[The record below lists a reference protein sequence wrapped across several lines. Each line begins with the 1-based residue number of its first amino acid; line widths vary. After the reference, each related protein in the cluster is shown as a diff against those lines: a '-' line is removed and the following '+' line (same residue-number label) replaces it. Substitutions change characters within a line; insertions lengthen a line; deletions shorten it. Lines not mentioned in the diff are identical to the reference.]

1 MNVNQ
6 KVLALMVALAAGVAG
21 AAGTT
26 AGTVINNQAT
36 ATYTDPT
43 TNVAVVTPAVSNIV
57 ATTVTPVPSF
67 TVLSTVGSL
76 NDTGGQDKP
85 IAGYDKT
92 GANSVLPG
100 SQQVFAYTV
109 KNTGNTPVTVDLS
122 TQLRT
127 DNAVTNVLYYLDVNG
142 NGLLDGGDTQLTD
155 TNGNGVT
162 KVDTGSIAPDA
173 SVKILQ
179 VYTVPST
186 AIGGTYYGADPVGN
200 AFYDP
205 AYAPGNATP
214 TTTSTTAVPGSDADN
229 FNRVL
234 VYTPSVTSGS
244 IDDNGPGGTTPTTP
258 PATGTTDGV
267 TPPSSKPTPGGP
279 NPAYADPSNP
289 ATVIAVVGNVQYAY
303 PPADAEKVTDD
314 KVTFINSLTNGGT
327 ATDSFFLYPPTG
339 LPAGTVVSYLDSAG
353 NALPV
358 VNNPADGKSYPQLIN
373 VAPGTTVNF
382 RVVVTYPDTD
392 GATPPAGTITINV
405 PIDSAS
411 DSDAAPNTTATDVI
425 YAPVLQFGDSTTA
438 FGTSPTPA
446 PNQVVAPRTVNPVT
460 QVVTDSPT
468 GLSSTD
474 NTDRTAI
481 FPMDLANVGGYAE
494 TYKLVGSVTVPVTGG
509 GAPVVVAVK
518 YYTGSGGNPTTL
530 LAVDGFGNYISPSV
544 APGTEQLVYAVIDI
558 PANAAATF
566 TNGTTAPL
574 LVSQQAT
581 GSTSGI
587 VRNDNNDNISV
598 AATGGANPTKSV
610 DKTTAKPGEDLTYTI
625 IGKNGFNTP
634 LLNYV
639 IKEADGTGTGTGAS
653 TSPKANIFANSV
665 FKTVG
670 VTVSGATGTVLY
682 RFNGGAWQTSATP
695 TIALNTVTSVEVGL
709 DTNADNAV
717 TGADS
722 LPVGAQL
729 SETLVMTLK

>member
-1 MNVNQ
+1 VNLNQ

-21 AAGTT
+21 ATGTT

-36 ATYTDPT
+36 ATFTDPS
-43 TNVAVVTPAVSNIV
+43 TNLPVVTPQVSNIV
-57 ATTVTPVPSF
+57 STTVTPVPSF
-67 TVLSTVGSL
+67 TVLSTGSSL
-76 NDTGGQDKP
+76 NDTGGQDRP
-85 IAGYDKT
+85 VAGYDRV
-92 GANSVLPG
+92 GVLPG

-109 KNTGNTPVTVDLS
+109 KNTGNTPVTVNMT

-127 DNAVTNVLYYLDVNG
+127 DNAVTGVAYYLDVNG
-142 NGLLDGGDTQLTD
+142 NGSLDAGDTLLTD
-155 TNGNGVT
+155 TNGDAT
-162 KVDTGSIAPDA
+162 VDTASIAPDA
-173 SVKILQ
+173 SVNILQ
-179 VYTVPST
+179 VYTVPTT
-186 AIGGTYYGADPVGN
+186 AVGGTYYGADPVGN
-200 AFYDP
+200 AKYDP
-205 AYAPGNATP
+205 NYAPGNATP
-214 TTTSTTAVPGSDADN
+214 TTTSTATVTGSDTDN

-267 TPPSSKPTPGGP
+267 TPPSVKPTPGGP
-279 NPAYADPSNP
+279 NPAYADPTNP
-289 ATVIAVVGNVQYAY
+289 ATVIAVVANVQYAY
-303 PPADAEKVTDD
+303 PLADAEKVTDD
-314 KVTFINSLTNGGT
+314 KVTFVNSVTNGGT

-339 LPAGTVVSYLDSAG
+339 LPAGTAVTYLDSAG
-353 NALPV
+353 NALPL
-358 VNNPADGKSYPQLIN
+358 VNNPADGKTYPQLVN

-392 GATPPAGTITINV
+392 GATPPPGTITINV

-411 DSDAAPNTTATDVI
+411 DSDALPNTTATDVI
-425 YAPVLQFGDSTTA
+425 YAPVLQFGDSTPGTQ
-438 FGTSPTPA
+438 GTSPTPA
-446 PNQVVAPRTVNPVT
+446 PNTVVRPGT
-460 QVVTDSPT
+460 PT
-468 GLSSTD
+468 GLNATDSTD
-474 NTDRTAI
+474 STAI

-494 TYKLVGSVTVPVTGG
+494 TYKLAGSVTVPVTGG
-509 GAPVVVAVK
+509 GAPVVVAVR

-530 LAVDGFGNYISPSV
+530 LAVDGSGNYISPSV
-544 APGTEQLVYAVIDI
+544 TPGTEQIVYAVIDI

-574 LVSQQAT
+574 LVFQQAT

-587 VRNDNNDNISV
+587 IRNDNNDNISV
-598 AATGGANPTKSV
+598 APVGGANPTKSV
-610 DKTTAKPGEDLTYTI
+610 DKNTAKPGEDLTYTI

-670 VTVSGATGTVLY
+670 ATVSGATGTVLY
-682 RFNGGAWQTSATP
+682 RFNGGAWQTSAVP
-695 TIALNTVTSVEVGL
+695 TIALNTVSSVEVGL
-709 DTNADNAV
+709 DTNGDTNM
-717 TGADS
+717 TSADS
-722 LPVGAQL
+722 LPISGQL
-729 SETLVMTLK
+729 TETLVMTLK

>member
-1 MNVNQ
+1 MNLNQ

-43 TNVAVVTPAVSNIV
+43 TNAAVVTPAVSNIV
-57 ATTVTPVPSF
+57 STTVTPVPSF

-76 NDTGGQDKP
+76 NDTGGQNNP
-85 IAGYDKT
+85 VAGYDRT
-92 GANSVLPG
+92 GVLPG

-109 KNTGNTPVTVDLS
+109 KNTGNTPVTVNMT

-127 DNAVTNVLYYLDVNG
+127 DNAVTGVAYYLDVNG
-142 NGLLDGGDTQLTD
+142 NGTLDAGDTLLTD
-155 TNGNGVT
+155 TNGDT
-162 KVDTGSIAPDA
+162 TVDTASIAPDA
-173 SVKILQ
+173 SVKLLQ
-179 VYTVPST
+179 VYTVPTT
-186 AIGGTYYGADPVGN
+186 AVGGTYYGADPVGN
-200 AFYDP
+200 AKYD
-205 AYAPGNATP
+205 ANYAPGNATP
-214 TTTSTTAVPGSDADN
+214 TTTSTTTVTGSDTDN

-289 ATVIAVVGNVQYAY
+289 ATVIAVVANVQYAY
-303 PPADAEKVTDD
+303 PLADAEKVTDD
-314 KVTFINSLTNGGT
+314 KVTFVNSLTNGGT

-339 LPAGTVVSYLDSAG
+339 LPAGTVVTYLDSAG

-358 VNNPADGKSYPQLIN
+358 VNNPADGKSYPQLTN
-373 VAPGTTVNF
+373 VPSGTTVNF

-392 GATPPAGTITINV
+392 GTTPPPGTITINV

-411 DSDAAPNTTATDVI
+411 DSDAAPNTTATDII
-425 YAPVLQFGDSTTA
+425 YAPVLQFGDSTPGTQ
-438 FGTSPTPA
+438 GTSPTPA
-446 PNQVVAPRTVNPVT
+446 PNQLVSPGT
-460 QVVTDSPT
+460 PT
-468 GLSSTD
+468 GLTTATSTD
-474 NTDRTAI
+474 STAI

-494 TYKLVGSVTVPVTGG
+494 TYKLAGSVTVPVTGG
-509 GAPVVVAVK
+509 GAPVVVAVR
-518 YYTGSGGNPTTL
+518 YYTGTATNPTTL
-530 LAVDGFGNYISPSV
+530 LTTDASGNYISPSV
-544 APGTEQLVYAVIDI
+544 VPGTEQLVYAVIDI

-566 TNGTTAPL
+566 TNGTTNPL

-587 VRNDNNDNISV
+587 IRNDNNDTISV
-598 AATGGANPTKSV
+598 AAVGGANPSKTV
-610 DKTTAKPGEDLTYTI
+610 DKATAKPGEDLTYTI

-682 RFNGGAWQTSATP
+682 RFNGGAWQTSAVP
-695 TIALNTVTSVEVGL
+695 TIALNTVTSVETGL
-709 DTNADNAV
+709 DTNADTSI

-722 LPVGAQL
+722 LPVGGQL
-729 SETLVMTLK
+729 TETLVMTLK

>member
-1 MNVNQ
+1 MNLNQ

-21 AAGTT
+21 ATGTT

-43 TNVAVVTPAVSNIV
+43 TNAPVVTPQVSNV
-57 ATTVTPVPSF
+57 VSTTVTPVPSF
-67 TVLSTVGSL
+67 TVLSTGSSL
-76 NDTGGQDKP
+76 NDTGGQDRP
-85 IAGYDKT
+85 VAGYDRV
-92 GANSVLPG
+92 GVLPG

-109 KNTGNTPVTVDLS
+109 KNTGNTPVTVNMT

-127 DNAVTNVLYYLDVNG
+127 DNAVTGVAYYLDVNG
-142 NGLLDGGDTQLTD
+142 NGSLDAGDTLLTD
-155 TNGNGVT
+155 TNGDAT
-162 KVDTGSIAPDA
+162 VDTASIAPDA
-173 SVKILQ
+173 SVNILQ
-179 VYTVPST
+179 VYTVPTS
-186 AIGGTYYGADPVGN
+186 AVGGTYYGADPVGN
-200 AFYDP
+200 AKYDP
-205 AYAPGNATP
+205 NYAPGNVTP
-214 TTTSTTAVPGSDADN
+214 TTTSTTTVAGSDTDN

-267 TPPSSKPTPGGP
+267 TPPSVKPTPGGP
-279 NPAYADPSNP
+279 NPAYPDPTNP
-289 ATVIAVVGNVQYAY
+289 ATVIAVVANVQYAY
-303 PPADAEKVTDD
+303 PLADAEKVTDD
-314 KVTFINSLTNGGT
+314 KVTFVNSLTNGGT

-339 LPAGTVVSYLDSAG
+339 LPAGTAVTYLDSAG
-353 NALPV
+353 NALPL
-358 VNNPADGKSYPQLIN
+358 VNNPADGKTYPQLVN
-373 VAPGTTVNF
+373 VAPGTTINF

-392 GATPPAGTITINV
+392 GATPPPGTITINV

-411 DSDAAPNTTATDVI
+411 DSDALPNTTATDVI
-425 YAPVLQFGDSTTA
+425 YAPVLQFGDSTP
-438 FGTSPTPA
+438 GTRGTTPTPA
-446 PNQVVAPRTVNPVT
+446 PNMVVRPKTVDPVT
-460 QVVTDSPT
+460 QVISDSPI

-481 FPMDLANVGGYAE
+481 FPMDLSNVGGYAE
-494 TYKLVGSVTVPVTGG
+494 TYKLVGSVVVPLTGG
-509 GAPVVVAVK
+509 GTTTVAVR

-530 LAVDGFGNYISPSV
+530 LTTDGSGNYISPTV
-544 APGTEQLVYAVIDI
+544 NPDTTQNNNEQLVYAVIDI

-566 TNGTTAPL
+566 ANGTTAPL

-587 VRNDNNDNISV
+587 IRNDNNDTISV
-598 AATGGANPTKSV
+598 AATGGANPAKSV
-610 DKTTAKPGEDLTYTI
+610 DKATAKPGEDLTYTI

-670 VTVSGATGTVLY
+670 ATVSGATGTVLY
-682 RFNGGAWQTSATP
+682 RFNGGAWQTSAVP
-695 TIALNTVTSVEVGL
+695 TIALNTVSSVEVGL
-709 DTNADNAV
+709 DTNGDTNMTA
-717 TGADS
+717 ADS
-722 LPVGAQL
+722 LPVSGQL
-729 SETLVMTLK
+729 TETLVMTLK